1 MKNVVIFELSNKIDD
16 IERKK
21 NYLAHIS
28 LYNKTI
34 LLFFNNLESPGVN
47 YITL

>member
-21 NYLAHIS
+21 E
-28 LYNKTI
+28 
-34 LLFFNNLESPGVN
+34 LFSAYQP
-47 YITL
+47 I